1 MKASSKLIFCII
13 LAAIISGCGDKA
25 VPWDDDNRVL
35 NNISMSMVKNLGVG
49 HHEDPIIIKEAIEKA
64 IDRNGYDYS
73 ATLKKVAMQN
83 IKKTDIELIQL
94 AALIAMPAVLAEK
107 KEIKLES
114 LYSGED
120 LVNIKTLISKLEALN
135 TQ

>member
-1 MKASSKLIFCII
+1 MKASSKLMYCII
-13 LAAIISGCGDKA
+13 LATIFTGCGDKA
-25 VPWDDDNRVL
+25 VPWDDNRTL
-35 NNISMSMVKNLGVG
+35 INISMSVGKNLGVG
-49 HHEDPIIIKEAIEKA
+49 HHEDPLIMKEAIEKA
-64 IDRNGYDYS
+64 IESNGYDYS
-73 ATLKKVAMQN
+73 ATLKKVAEQN

-94 AALIAMPAVLAEK
+94 SALIVLPAVLAEK

-120 LVNIKTLISKLEALN
+120 LDNIKTLISKLDALN